1 MTKKTYLFFL
11 NIHIICIYKFHQK
24 ISRKVTKLIRIIFMS
39 ICNCF
44 FFYLSIVVSKDS
56 KLELDFKKK

>member
-1 MTKKTYLFFL
+1 MY
-11 NIHIICIYKFHQK
+11 IKFHQK